1 MHYYYFFCNIFNNLN
16 YNINNN
22 LNKKHNILIS
32 NNQNSNHITI
42 IPIDIGI
49 SNISFINKKKRYNI
63 SENNQYYTL
72 DGLFDFFK
80 IQIYLVLNYNENII
94 NYNENIIDRLCVLFI
109 LIFYNR
115 LELHK
120 KLKNTR
126 NNSKND
132 SKNSTKECK
141 KYLTTFDYKKKF
153 KTNNKI
159 ILPSDY
165 LCYDNGSSRKKFDI
179 FSKNN
184 QKYKII
190 EEFKDFLKNNNNDIN
205 KAFKYFNKINNQ
217 LIEFIKYVKIISLK
231 DYSNIYDPPNEGT
244 KQTIGTYKKTYVPSF
259 IKKITNPEYIK
270 SDYLL
275 HVEKM
280 NIYNGENQYKFYNNE
295 FRNNEF
301 PINGFQQ
308 SNTFYKKKSNK
319 KNIYSLQ
326 NISNKGISITDFK
339 KINKF

>member
-1 MHYYYFFCNIFNNLN
+1 MYYYYFFCNIFNNLN

-22 LNKKHNILIS
+22 LNKKHNILFS
-32 NNQNSNHITI
+32 KNQNSNHITI
-42 IPIDIGI
+42 IPIDI
-49 SNISFINKKKRYNI
+49 SNISFINKNRYNI

-80 IQIYLVLNYNENII
+80 EQIYLVRNI
-94 NYNENIIDRLCVLFI
+94 NENIIDRLCVLFI

-190 EEFKDFLKNNNNDIN
+190 EEFENFMKNSNNDLK
-205 KAFKYFNKINNQ
+205 KAFVHFNKINNQ

-231 DYSNIYDPPNEGT
+231 DYANIYDSPNEGT
-244 KQTIGTYKKTYVPSF
+244 KQTIGTYKKTHVPSF
-259 IKKITNPEYIK
+259 IKKIINPEYIK

-275 HVEKM
+275 HFEKM
-280 NIYNGENQYKFYNNE
+280 NKYIGENQYNFYNNE
-295 FRNNEF
+295 FPNNNF
-301 PINGFQQ
+301 PIDGFQQ
-308 SNTFYKKKSNK
+308 SNTNKKKSKK

-326 NISNKGISITDFK
+326 NISNKEISITDFK